1 MLSQPNTLVSP
12 TDAKREL
19 ARRELGRRRLTAA
32 TEYLLPWY
40 ETQRFHRLIDHAL
53 EDAERYVR
61 TRGREG
67 YGRHIV
73 LTPPRYGKS
82 EKVSKVFPAWFLGKN
97 PDMRVILA
105 SYGADL
111 AHGNSRA
118 VRDIILSEQYA
129 GIFGQKALVDEP
141 VGLDPDSRAVSGWE
155 LAVPHRGGLAAAGVG
170 GPLTGKGAHL
180 MVIDDPYKDR
190 EQAESAAYRQKV
202 IDWWSSVAYQRLEDF
217 AAVVLVQTRWH
228 PNDLAGYLMREMLH
242 NPDADQWR
250 VLSLPTVAPEESE
263 YAKDE
268 SEQRSALA
276 QGIYLNLKDPLD
288 RQPGEV
294 LWPGKYGPE
303 QVRQI
308 RANTAAH
315 DWLALHMQTPRPR
328 TGGFFAKEWQMVD
341 RAPENLRWFRVW
353 DLATSES
360 AKADY
365 TCGAAIA
372 FDPDGVLYIRDL
384 RRWRAAW
391 PESRRRLVEISG
403 EVPAGEIWGLE
414 NVAFQLAAIQDLRA
428 ELQSRPIYAV
438 KPEAGK
444 EEMALPLQT
453 LNDLGRVCLVR
464 GPWNRDFVEEA
475 SVFPRPGEKDDQI
488 DTITKG
494 MQLAREYEK
503 KHGISGAK
511 LVGFA

>member
-1 MLSQPNTLVSP
+1 MLNQPTSLVNP
-12 TDAKREL
+12 AEAKREL

-40 ETQRFHRLIDHAL
+40 QTQPFHRLIDHAL
-53 EDAERYVR
+53 EEAERYVR
-61 TRGREG
+61 TRGQQG
-67 YGRHIV
+67 HGRLII

-82 EKVSKVFPAWFLGKN
+82 VKVSRVFPAWFLGKN
-97 PDMRVILA
+97 PDLRVMQA

-111 AHGNSRA
+111 AHSNSKA
-118 VRDIILSEQYA
+118 VRDLVLSEEYA
-129 GIFGQKALVDEP
+129 GIFGKKALVDEP
-141 VGLDPDSRAVSGWE
+141 VGLDPDSRAVSGWD
-155 LAVPHRGGLAAAGVG
+155 LVGPHRGGLAAAGVG
-170 GPLTGKGAHL
+170 GPMTGKGAHL

-190 EQAESAAYRQKV
+190 EQAESAAYRQRV
-202 IDWWSSVAYQRLEDF
+202 IDWWSAVAYQRLEDW

-228 PNDLAGYLMREMLH
+228 PNDLTGYLLKEMLH
-242 NPDADQWR
+242 NPDAEQWR
-250 VLSLPTVAPEESE
+250 VLCLPTVAPEEGE

-268 SEQRSALA
+268 GEQRAAFA
-276 QGIYLNLKDPLD
+276 QGLYLNIEDPLG
-288 RQPGEV
+288 RKPGEV
-294 LWPGKYGPE
+294 LWPGKYSPE
-303 QVRQI
+303 VVRQR
-308 RANTAAH
+308 RANMTPH

-328 TGGFFAKEWQMVD
+328 TGGFFAKEWPVVD
-341 RAPENLRWFRVW
+341 QAPEGLRWFRVW

-372 FDPDGVLYIRDL
+372 FDADGWLYIRDL

-391 PESRRRLVEISG
+391 PESRRRLVEISK

-414 NVAFQLAAIQDLRA
+414 QVAFQLAAIQDLRA
-428 ELQSRPIYAV
+428 ELPGRGIYAV

-464 GPWNRDFVEEA
+464 GPWNREFVEEA

-488 DTITKG
+488 DGVTRG